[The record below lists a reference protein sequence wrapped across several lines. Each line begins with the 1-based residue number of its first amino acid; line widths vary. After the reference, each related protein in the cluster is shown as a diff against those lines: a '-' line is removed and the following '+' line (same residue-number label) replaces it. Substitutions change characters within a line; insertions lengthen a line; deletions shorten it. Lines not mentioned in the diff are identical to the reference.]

1 MTDRDSTGP
10 EYAPPRRTQAA
21 TRHSRWP
28 GWIWAVP
35 IAAVGIVAWLLIRAF
50 ANRGI
55 DVTVTFPDAA
65 GMKANDTKVTDH
77 GLEIGKVTKVE
88 LTKDRKQVLAHLDI
102 DDDVEGDL
110 TTGTHFYLQGAD
122 PSLSDPASLKAVL
135 AGPTILLVPGGGAP
149 ARQFTGSSGEPP
161 EKFGMTSPY
170 VVAFSGDVG
179 KLKPG
184 APVKLRGFSVGRV
197 AHVELQTDAGSGQI
211 ATSVL
216 LALDPARFNII
227 GMSEGGADRSGLL
240 KTALTKLVQNGLR
253 ASLTASPPLLG
264 SEQVELEMVPGA
276 PAAQLVTTGPY
287 PEIPTESGRL
297 ADLPAKL
304 GQLPIR
310 EIGENVR
317 IVTERLKTVVSSPR
331 ITDSLYHVDRTLAEL
346 DRTMQSVGPQ
356 VGPTLE
362 SVRKTTESLRQTADK
377 IDATAEAAR
386 RLLGGS
392 AASPNGNLQQAVHEL
407 TGTARSIRTLAN
419 FLDQH
424 PEALLRG
431 RDSDSSEDGR

>member
-1 MTDRDSTGP
+1 MTDTTGP
-10 EYAPPRRTQAA
+10 QTRRTQAA
-21 TRHSRWP
+21 THRSRWP

-55 DVTVTFPDAA
+55 DVTVTFADAA
-65 GMKANDTKVTDH
+65 GMSANDTKVTDH
-77 GLEIGKVTKVE
+77 GLEIGKVTSVE

-102 DDDVEGDL
+102 NDEVKGDL
-110 TTGTHFYLQGAD
+110 TSGTHFYLQGAD
-122 PSLSDPASLKAVL
+122 PSLSDPASLKAVV
-135 AGPTILLVPGGGAP
+135 AGPTILLVPGPGTP
-149 ARQFTGSSGEPP
+149 SRHFTGSSGEPP
-161 EKFGMTSPY
+161 EKFGPTSPY
-170 VVAFSGDVG
+170 RVAFSGDVG
-179 KLKPG
+179 GLKPG

-197 AHVELQTDAGSGQI
+197 DQVELQTDARTGEI

-216 LALDPARFNII
+216 LALDPARFHIV
-227 GMSEGGADRSGLL
+227 GMLETGTDQGALL
-240 KTALTKLVQNGLR
+240 RTALTKLVQHGLR
-253 ASLTASPPLLG
+253 ASLTASPPLVG
-264 SEQVELEMVPGA
+264 SEQVELDMVTGA
-276 PAAQLVTTGPY
+276 PEAQLVTSGRY
-287 PEIPTESGRL
+287 PEIPAENGRL

-317 IVTERLKTVVSSPR
+317 VVTERLKTVISSPR

-356 VGPTLE
+356 VGPTLD

-431 RDSDSSEDGR
+431 RENEDGR